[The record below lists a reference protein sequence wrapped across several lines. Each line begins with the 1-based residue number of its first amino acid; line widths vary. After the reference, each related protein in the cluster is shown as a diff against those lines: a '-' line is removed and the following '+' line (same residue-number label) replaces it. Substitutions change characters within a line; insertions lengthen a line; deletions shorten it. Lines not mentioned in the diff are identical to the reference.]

1 MRFIRPQTPALLQAG
16 LIAGISLSMSVG
28 LLACSAWLIS
38 MASTRPPILILEVAI
53 VAVRFFGLGRGIVR
67 YFARIREHDVA
78 LNIQTKIRQSIYSTM
93 ESRMPTELIG
103 LQRGKILQQV
113 VTDSEA
119 IQDLWLRIG
128 LPWIAALVSGAS
140 GISIIYWL
148 DKSFGAI
155 AGVIFLS
162 AMIIIPFVSI
172 VTSARSDQRETEEE
186 LFDGFIQACDS
197 IEESLVFGTN
207 NSVRDELMKTQEKI
221 SQNERQLAS
230 VSGIAESL
238 QALFAG
244 STIALAVFASAHAFV
259 AGKIPGVN
267 IAVIVLIPL
276 AIYDGLPT
284 TFASFSQVTT
294 LMKRAE
300 SLAPYLNQIPEDGIP
315 HQISRDDVTLQFTN
329 LVPATVEGR
338 LTPVTGQASPGKP
351 IVIQGRSGCGKS
363 SIINAILGFVEYTG
377 EITEIDPGSASVM
390 LQNDHLFA
398 TSIRENLKIG
408 RPEVSDREIMQI
420 LEVVE
425 LAELIHS
432 MPEGLDT
439 HIGPYGFNLS
449 GGEKQRLKLARV
461 LLRHTSIYLLDEP
474 FEYLDAQMAQRIALK
489 IERILVTKTLLIVS
503 HLALR
508 LSDQSNTLRLVSAD
522 IRE

>member
-1 MRFIRPQTPALLQAG
+1 MRFVRPQIPALLQAG
-16 LIAGISLSMSVG
+16 MIAGISLSMSVG

-93 ESRMPTELIG
+93 EERMPTQLIG
-103 LQRGKILQQV
+103 VQRGKILQGV
-113 VTDSEA
+113 VSDSEA
-119 IQDLWLRIG
+119 IQDLWLRIA

-140 GISIIYWL
+140 GIGIIYWL
-148 DKSFGAI
+148 NHPFGVL
-155 AGVIFLS
+155 AGIIFLA
-162 AMIIIPFVSI
+162 AMFVIPFVSI
-172 VTSARSDQRETEEE
+172 LTSAGSEQRATEEE

-207 NSVRDELMKTQEKI
+207 ESVRNELMKTQERI
-221 SQNERQLAS
+221 SASEKKLAS
-230 VSGIAESL
+230 VAGISESL
-238 QALFAG
+238 QMLFAG
-244 STIALAVFASAHAFV
+244 STIALAIISSAHAFLT
-259 AGKIPGVN
+259 GIIPGAN

-284 TFASFSQVTT
+284 TFAAFSQVTT
-294 LMKRAE
+294 LVKRAE
-300 SLAPYLNQIPEDGIP
+300 SLAPYLEQIVPDGVP
-315 HQISRDDVTLQFTN
+315 HQLSHDDVTLKFTD
-329 LVPATVEGR
+329 LVPVTVKGR
-338 LTPVTGQASPGKP
+338 LLPVSAEVSPGKP
-351 IVIQGRSGCGKS
+351 LVIQGRSGCGKS
-363 SIINAILGFVEYTG
+363 SIINAILGFVGYSG
-377 EITEIDPGSASVM
+377 QITEIDPGSTSVM
-390 LQNDHLFA
+390 LQSDHLFA

-425 LAELIHS
+425 LANLIYS

-461 LLRHTSIYLLDEP
+461 LLRHTSVYLLDEP

-503 HLALR
+503 HLGLR
-508 LSDQSNTLRLVSAD
+508 LSEQSNTLGLVATIQD
-522 IRE
+522 